1 MAAIVNIDVPDIQKA
16 IDFYT
21 AAVDVSFE
29 RYLDDEVAELSSG
42 PLKIY
47 LLKEAEGT
55 LAVAGTDVERR
66 YARHW
71 TPVHIDFVVANL
83 EESVKKAE
91 QAGARRETGYSTW
104 RGATHV
110 SFSDPFGHGFCLIS
124 FEHGT
129 YE

>member
-1 MAAIVNIDVPDIQKA
+1 MAAIINIDVPDIQKA
-16 IDFYT
+16 VDFYT
-21 AAVDVSFE
+21 AAIDVSFE

-55 LAVAGTDVERR
+55 RAVAGTDVERR

-110 SFSDPFGHGFCLIS
+110 SFSDRAFSGRRV
-124 FEHGT
+124 
-129 YE
+129 

>member
-1 MAAIVNIDVPDIQKA
+1 MAAIINIDVPDLQKA
-16 IDFYT
+16 VDFYT
-21 AAVDVSFE
+21 SAVDVSLE
-29 RYLDDEVAELSSG
+29 RYLDDDVAELSSG
-42 PLKIY
+42 SLKIY

-55 LAVAGTDVERR
+55 LAVAGSDMERK
-66 YARHW
+66 YKRHW

-83 EESVKKAE
+83 EASVKKAE
-91 QAGARRETGYSTW
+91 KAGARRETGYTTW